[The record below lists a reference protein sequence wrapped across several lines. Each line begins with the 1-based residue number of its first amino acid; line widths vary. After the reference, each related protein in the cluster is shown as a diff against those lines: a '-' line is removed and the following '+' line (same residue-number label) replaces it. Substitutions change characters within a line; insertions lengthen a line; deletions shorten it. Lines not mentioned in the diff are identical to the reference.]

1 MKTMLTLLTLG
12 CLLTLASCSLQPL
25 VTESDTGR
33 AYDASHLDALRGMAS
48 GQRDDEQMSFS
59 RNIIATAGKPT
70 TENGV
75 RYTGRVKVITW
86 THEGQ
91 PKYTARRLATWPD
104 GFQCWQGPQAPS
116 GFYSSNLT
124 TTYLP

>member
-1 MKTMLTLLTLG
+1 MKTTLILMLV
-12 CLLTLASCSLQPL
+12 CFLASCTTPSRSL
-25 VTESDTGR
+25 VIESDAGR

-48 GQRDDEQMSFS
+48 GKRDAEQMRFA
-59 RNIIATAGKPT
+59 RDIIATAGKPT

-86 THEGQ
+86 THKGQ
-91 PKYTARRLATWPD
+91 PKFTALRESDFD
-104 GFQCWQGPQAPS
+104 GLLGWQGPNPSS
-116 GFYSSNLT
+116 GFYGSKLE

>member
-1 MKTMLTLLTLG
+1 MKTLILLLG
-12 CLLTLASCSLQPL
+12 CLLLASCTTPSRSL
-25 VTESDTGR
+25 VIESDTGR

-48 GQRDDEQMSFS
+48 SQRDAEQMRFA
-59 RNIIATAGKPT
+59 RDIIAKAGKPA

-86 THEGQ
+86 THKGQ
-91 PKYTARRLATWPD
+91 PKFTALREADFD
-104 GFQCWQGPQAPS
+104 GIIGWQGPQAPS
-116 GFYSSNLT
+116 GYYSADLT